1 MINMKRRIEQLVETM
16 EEMSGNKASS
26 EI

>member
-1 MINMKRRIEQLVETM
+1 MINMKRRIEQLVETT